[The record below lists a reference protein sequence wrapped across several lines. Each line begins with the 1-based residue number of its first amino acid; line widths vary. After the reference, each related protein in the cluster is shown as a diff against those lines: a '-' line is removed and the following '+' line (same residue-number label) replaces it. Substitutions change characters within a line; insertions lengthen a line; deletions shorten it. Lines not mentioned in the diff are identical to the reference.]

1 MEFVVSLLHI
11 VFFRKVHWVLFSIDL
26 LVSQNLIYRY
36 ISYKIVSNI
45 YQSISEIHELVSKT
59 CDQAVVEFNNFINS
73 EVTKQQIEFFGFK
86 VEIK

>member
-59 CDQAVVEFNNFINS
+59 CDQAVIEFSNFINS
-73 EVTKQQIEFFGFK
+73 ELTKQQIEFFGFK